1 MNHLETLR
9 IDKWLWCARF
19 FKTRSVAADE
29 IAKGRVTI
37 NGQVAK
43 ASREVRCGDSV
54 TLRQGVV
61 ARSVV
66 VRGLSPMRGPASA
79 AQLLYEETAESLRAR
94 EQATEQRR
102 LAPEPADT
110 LAQGR
115 PTKRNRRDIERARD
129 WGTRWSAS
137 IDDKG

>member
-43 ASREVRCGDSV
+43 ASREVRCGDP
-54 TLRQGVV
+54 R
-61 ARSVV
+61 
-66 VRGLSPMRGPASA
+66 
-79 AQLLYEETAESLRAR
+79 EEADES
-94 EQATEQRR
+94 QRR
-102 LAPEPADT
+102 VLTQPLAELGLRWEPREIRFVDGS
-110 LAQGR
+110 LL
-115 PTKRNRRDIERARD
+115 
-129 WGTRWSAS
+129 
-137 IDDKG
+137 KGPL